1 MSDRFCPLCGESW
14 PLLTTHVCPAP
25 PPDEPE
31 SLCALLWDVLTDI
44 PVQLGDLDIS
54 TQVAS
59 VIAMPL
65 AKQLLARAD
74 DLYVAVMSDQE
85 ALTP

>member
-1 MSDRFCPLCGESW
+1 
-14 PLLTTHVCPAP
+14 
-25 PPDEPE
+25 
-31 SLCALLWDVLTDI
+31 LWDVLTDI